1 MITVE
6 MAFLPDVREPC
17 EACGG
22 SRYRAETLQVRWR
35 GMSIADVLAM
45 TVAQAAE
52 FFASHPAIARPLR
65 WMEEVGLGYLRLGQ
79 PSPTLSG
86 GEAQRLKLVAELSR
100 PANTPTIYLLD
111 EPTVGLH
118 LADIEKLLHVL
129 HRLVENGHTVVV
141 IEHDPDVWLE
151 ADWII
156 DLGPGGGD
164 EGGRL
169 VHQGTVESLRRRA
182 SGATCEALE
191 RVLSRRKDALLK

>member
-35 GMSIADVLAM
+35 GASIADVLAM

-52 FFASHPAIARPLR
+52 FFAAHPAIARPLR

-100 PANTPTIYLLD
+100 PAHTPTLYLLD

-151 ADWII
+151 ADWIV
-156 DLGPGGGD
+156 DLGPGGGE

-169 VHQGTVESLRRRA
+169 VHQGTVESLRRRG
-182 SGATCEALE
+182 SGATSEALK
-191 RVLSRRKDALLK
+191 RVLARRKDALLK